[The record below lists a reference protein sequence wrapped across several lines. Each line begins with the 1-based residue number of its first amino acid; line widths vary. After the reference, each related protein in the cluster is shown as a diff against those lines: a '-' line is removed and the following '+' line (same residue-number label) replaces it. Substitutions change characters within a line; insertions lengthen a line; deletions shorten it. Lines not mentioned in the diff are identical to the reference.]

1 MDRMTTQGRDALA
14 AYREMLALEP
24 RRVARNWAAIE
35 VRAGDETSG
44 DDAADGILAVVPTP
58 ARGRNVIG
66 VAAAVVAVLAAAV
79 AVITVGPH
87 LINERVPSASGAA
100 ASYEAIEVDE
110 AQAGVID
117 PERPAPARTDSG
129 GATRVAPEPMP
140 APASQVLIDQPAA
153 AAVLGRAPTELPAK
167 TSSKPKPPKTEPV
180 VDPELDAAKRLVAEA
195 KLLGRARA
203 ALRDGDSGAALAATD
218 EHSRRFGAGV
228 LAEEIAFVRL
238 SALCLDGR
246 AAQARAAALSFAR
259 AYPGSPLAARA
270 ARTCASDDTPE

>member
-35 VRAGDETSG
+35 ARAGDETSG

-66 VAAAVVAVLAAAV
+66 VASAVVAVLAAAV

-110 AQAGVID
+110 AQTSVID

-129 GATRVAPEPMP
+129 DATRVAPEPMP
-140 APASQVLIDQPAA
+140 TPASQVLIDQPAA
-153 AAVLGRAPTELPAK
+153 AVLVPAPTEQPAK
-167 TSSKPKPPKTEPV
+167 ASSKPKPPKTEPV

-195 KLLGRARA
+195 NLLGRARA
-203 ALRDGDSGAALAATD
+203 ALRDGDSGTALAATD

-228 LAEEIAFVRL
+228 LAEEIAFIRL

-246 AAQARAAALSFAR
+246 AAQARAVALSFAR

-270 ARTCASDDTPE
+270 ARTCASNDTPE